1 MHTLRYLEELDRKK
15 TRMDEVGANARA
27 AIRLLEE
34 LGASRDGR
42 LREPVSLP
50 GSGSLR
56 SQLNGISSGRLP
68 VALDPNTPGHRILA
82 TCLNLDEV
90 GPTVLVTKDA
100 ALRIK
105 SAQVG
110 VAVQDYRGDTVPVE
124 QLHSGVVQHRTDGE
138 TVDRLFDEGMIELE
152 GVEALVNRSSSSEA
166 EPHAR
171 PWLESSSRIPS

>member
-15 TRMDEVGANARA
+15 TRMDEVGANAPA

-34 LGASRDGR
+34 LGASRDGV

-105 SAQVG
+105 SAQLG